1 MLEWLSTWAGMLG
14 HDSTRLW
21 MAAAL
26 LVFMAFVETRAAA
39 ELRQGW
45 IGRLRNLGF
54 GALYVLV
61 GAGAWAA
68 VHTAY
73 PLSFRIHEDGSM
85 ARSLLIVA
93 GYVAVTDFVFYW
105 YHRAQHRFKFLW
117 ALHELHHAD
126 TELNA
131 TTSFRTFWLEYPVQA
146 VVLSVPT
153 LLLLGIDRTAAVIF
167 PLVQTGIL
175 MFTHWN
181 VRLRLGPLT
190 PVFCGPQLHRI
201 HHSILPHHRDTNFSQ
216 VFPIFDVLFGTY
228 RAPQRDE
235 FPPTGTEDLASDA
248 SLARVLVERPLQ
260 LWTGRA
266 SNASKAR

>member
-1 MLEWLSTWAGMLG
+1 M
-14 HDSTRLW
+14 
-21 MAAAL
+21 
-26 LVFMAFVETRAAA
+26 VFVESRAAA
-39 ELRQGW
+39 EPRHGW
-45 IGRLRNLGF
+45 RGRVRNLGF
-54 GALYVLV
+54 GVLYILV
-61 GAGAWAA
+61 GTGAWAA

-73 PLSFRIHEDGSM
+73 PLSFRVHDEGSLI
-85 ARSLLIVA
+85 RSLLLVA

-105 YHRAQHRFKFLW
+105 YHRAQHRFTLLW

-146 VVLSVPT
+146 FVLSVPT

-181 VRLRLGPLT
+181 LRLQLGPLT

-201 HHSILPHHRDTNFSQ
+201 HHSILPQHRDTNFSQ
-216 VFPIFDVLFGTY
+216 VFPVYDILFGTY
-228 RAPQRDE
+228 CAPGRGE
-235 FPPTGTEDLASDA
+235 FPPTGTEGLASDA
-248 SLARVLVERPLQ
+248 SVARVLVQRPLE

-266 SNASKAR
+266 PNETRKGSRAGRRMRRRTR